1 MLVDIETGGWI
12 GISGSVAADDG
23 ICVDGAADNVHW
35 QQAVDNVVVEDQR
48 CQCPPLQ
55 SRAPPFLP
63 RPDPLVAPTNR
74 QSITNHST

>member
-1 MLVDIETGGWI
+1 MI

-35 QQAVDNVVVEDQR
+35 QQAFDNVVVEDQR

-55 SRAPPFLP
+55 SRALPFLP